1 MLFLK
6 ASYWVYVYY
15 FTKNLQTKEGPVSL
29 LK

>member
-6 ASYWVYVYY
+6 ASYWVH
-15 FTKNLQTKEGPVSL
+15 TLQTKEGTVSL